1 MSPPLSQP
9 EPLSR
14 AVAQALRHWARPS
27 ERWLAAVSG
36 GADSVALLAALRE
49 QLPAGR
55 LTAAHLNHNLRGP
68 ESDADAAW
76 VAELCTKWG
85 LPLIA
90 ESRPVASL
98 SAAWGVGF
106 EEAARRAR
114 YEFLE
119 QAARQ
124 AGCTVIALAHTASDQ
139 AETVLHHL
147 LRGTGLAGLRG
158 IPEQRPLGPTIL
170 VRPLLEVTREEIAAY
185 LDSLGQDYRT
195 DRSNQERVAT
205 RNRLRLDLLPQLRAE
220 YNPQIDRALTRL
232 ARQVTEV
239 QAVVVQMAGELF
251 AIACESSDAAA
262 CVLAWQKLDQA
273 QQHVLREMFV
283 LIWQQHDWPRQAMG
297 FDQWNRLAEVVHR
310 GGRLDLPG
318 GVVARRVGRTLVVE
332 RPASASLSG
341 APPHPGPEGSGY
353 LPAGGGNR

>member
-1 MSPPLSQP
+1 MSPPLSLP
-9 EPLSR
+9 GPLSR
-14 AVAQALRHWARPS
+14 AVAQALGQRPRPG

-55 LTAAHLNHNLRGP
+55 LVVAHLNHNLRGA

-76 VAELCTKWG
+76 VAELCTRWG

-90 ESRPVASL
+90 ESLPVASL
-98 SAAWGVGF
+98 SAAWGVGC
-106 EEAARRAR
+106 EEGARRAR

-119 QAARQ
+119 RTARQ
-124 AGCTVIALAHTASDQ
+124 AACAVVALAHTASDQ

-147 LRGTGLAGLRG
+147 LRGTGLGGLRG
-158 IPEQRPLGPTIL
+158 IPEQRPLGAATL
-170 VRPLLEVTREEIAAY
+170 VRPLLGVTREEIADY
-185 LDSLGQDYRT
+185 LSRLGQDYRT
-195 DRSNQERVAT
+195 DRSNQERDAT

-239 QAVVVQMAGELF
+239 QAMVVEMAGQLVTR
-251 AIACESSDAAA
+251 ACESTDSTA
-262 CVLAWQKLDQA
+262 CILAWQKLTDA
-273 QQHVLREMFV
+273 PQHLLREMFV
-283 LIWQQHDWPRQAMG
+283 LIWQKHDWPRQGMG
-297 FDQWNRLAEVVHR
+297 FDHWNRLAELVHR

-318 GVVARRVGRTLVVE
+318 GVVARREGRTLVVA
-332 RPASASLSG
+332 RPAVGSG
-341 APPHPGPEGSGY
+341 TGEPPPQGPEGTGY
-353 LPAGGGNR
+353 LPAEG